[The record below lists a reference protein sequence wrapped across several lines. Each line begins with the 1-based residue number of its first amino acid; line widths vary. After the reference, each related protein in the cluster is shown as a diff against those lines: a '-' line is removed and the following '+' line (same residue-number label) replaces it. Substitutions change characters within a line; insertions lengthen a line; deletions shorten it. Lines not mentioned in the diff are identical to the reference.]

1 MATRDAARLCML
13 VLMATSA
20 GCAGTPASRV
30 PYEPRSFLGYACR
43 GDCEDHKQGF
53 AWAAAR
59 GVAEVAGCA
68 VLEDAAAEG
77 CRAWVEE
84 RHSPVQAG
92 LRWARE
98 NEVQQPNRCSGA
110 GPAFAAGCRSYVGAG
125 IGTLGASDGD
135 AVPGGRQAR

>member
-1 MATRDAARLCML
+1 ML

-20 GCAGTPASRV
+20 GCAGTPVSRV

-59 GVAEVAGCA
+59 GAAGVADCA
-68 VLEDAAAEG
+68 ALEDAAAEG

-84 RHSPVQAG
+84 RHSPAQAG

-98 NEVQQPNRCSGA
+98 NEVQQPDRCLGA
-110 GPAFAAGCRSYVGAG
+110 GPAFAAGCRSYVAAG
-125 IGTLGASDGD
+125 DGTQVTSEVD
-135 AVPGGRQAR
+135 AIRGGRQAQ